1 MHQLVSKCPWAN
13 VALSK
18 MAFNYRHLEEGRS
31 FIIPTNANA
40 LCMLINGEAPHAAI
54 QCLQTL
60 QLSFPE
66 RSLYAYTRDIT
77 TLMRPPLAATGV
89 SAGLAMFE
97 DATQSLIDLAATTTS
112 PVMVQI
118 CDAFVSPEF
127 KLVALTEWIRNAPDC
142 PSIADN
148 PVVVAEWALVADH
161 LNALKVDNAK
171 QGVDDIL
178 NHLSYRVRNNQLGPS
193 TQAHAEDFPAP
204 ELPAPELP
212 LVLAAV
218 AEKTRT

>member
-1 MHQLVSKCPWAN
+1 MPPFSAFRPCNLVSQ
-13 VALSK
+13 
-18 MAFNYRHLEEGRS
+18 
-31 FIIPTNANA
+31 NAVS
-40 LCMLINGEAPHAAI
+40 MLTP
-54 QCLQTL
+54 
-60 QLSFPE
+60 
-66 RSLYAYTRDIT
+66 RDIN

-161 LNALKVDNAK
+161 LNALKVDSAK
-171 QGVDDIL
+171 QVLLSRNVDVNKITPLGLKTFSQQKVICVL
-178 NHLSYRVRNNQLGPS
+178 NNNFL
-193 TQAHAEDFPAP
+193 
-204 ELPAPELP
+204 
-212 LVLAAV
+212 
-218 AEKTRT
+218 